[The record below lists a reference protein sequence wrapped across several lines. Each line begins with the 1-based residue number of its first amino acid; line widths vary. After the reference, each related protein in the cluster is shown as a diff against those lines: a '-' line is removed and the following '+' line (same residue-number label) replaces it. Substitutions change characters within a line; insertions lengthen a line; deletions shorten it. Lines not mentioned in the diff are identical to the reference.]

1 MSDSL
6 CLHLPILF
14 AHIITR
20 EPVDEV
26 PLVELVARLKVLVVS
41 KLGKHSWM
49 KAVLGSFPFS
59 ERYSVN
65 FSAVP

>member
-1 MSDSL
+1 M
-6 CLHLPILF
+6 C
-14 AHIITR
+14 
-20 EPVDEV
+20 VDEMWETLGFGLKYSGNDV
-26 PLVELVARLKVLVVS
+26 FMSLVACLKVLVVS

>member
-1 MSDSL
+1 LGFGLKYSGNDVFMS
-6 CLHLPILF
+6 
-14 AHIITR
+14 
-20 EPVDEV
+20 
-26 PLVELVARLKVLVVS
+26 LVACLKVLVVS